1 MWYQSWTEEE
11 FELWLRQSYYPYFY
25 VNDVKE
31 IDFLH
36 IDIEAARYDW
46 DEDTIQDIKDNLANS
61 WGIEDRKSL
70 IKTTDSLLEKGDKY
84 TYARTL
90 FMLLDIYAAI
100 SHMMST

>member
-25 VNDVKE
+25 VNDVKK

-36 IDIEAARYDW
+36 IDIEASRYDW

-84 TYARTL
+84 TYAHTL